1 MPRKTIFD
9 IFGRKWPARTV
20 TVKIHFVVDKNK
32 SPYDGKVLL
41 VLKSYLN
48 RFMVSISGINPKVGV
63 MIHGHAPG

>member
-1 MPRKTIFD
+1 MKNKCPSRISKYDSISEL
-9 IFGRKWPARTV
+9 
-20 TVKIHFVVDKNK
+20 VKIHFVVDKNK

-63 MIHGHAPG
+63 MIHGHVPG